1 VPASDTLSILG
12 DFLLASDAAYL
23 GHMAN
28 DGACPDFALPA
39 LGVQEGY
46 QSASFLRVNAEHITV
61 EGCHVVTR
69 ALRPICAGDE
79 IFVSY
84 GYGYWLSRQFS
95 A

>member
-1 VPASDTLSILG
+1 MPASDTLSIVG
-12 DFLLASDAAYL
+12 DPLLASDAAYL

-28 DGACPDFALPA
+28 DGARPDFSLAAP
-39 LGVQEGY
+39 GVQEGY
-46 QSASFLRVNAEHITV
+46 QAASNFRVNAEHITV

>member
-1 VPASDTLSILG
+1 
-12 DFLLASDAAYL
+12 
-23 GHMAN
+23 
-28 DGACPDFALPA
+28 
-39 LGVQEGY
+39 
-46 QSASFLRVNAEHITV
+46 
-61 EGCHVVTR
+61 VVTR